1 MHHYFRCTCSPA
13 AWEQPW
19 ASQKPGKHPSGRH
32 RGRCVVGWMKHQR
45 AAAAGRPEASA
56 RLGDCCSCGHRA
68 GVLDGAGCDRARWC
82 RRGIWTTKERG
93 RGQTDAG
100 GWRSCLW
107 SRARQRPRAA
117 RPSAWGL
124 GPGGGSESPRQEP
137 SVLSVSSSPAPVPAH
152 TCLRVTICTLLP
164 EDSRRYTEATLL
176 SRARHVKTNLQ
187 QLLAHQRARPKA
199 RPATRPSPYTLCCR
213 P

>member
-19 ASQKPGKHPSGRH
+19 ASRKPGKHPSGRH
-32 RGRCVVGWMKHQR
+32 RGRCVVGWMRHQR

-107 SRARQRPRAA
+107 SRAVKGQGPRGL
-117 RPSAWGL
+117 PPGAWGL
-124 GPGGGSESPRQEP
+124 AVAVKAPGKNHLCSVFHHRPLPFPPTRACASPSALCCLKIRVATPRQLY
-137 SVLSVSSSPAPVPAH
+137 S
-152 TCLRVTICTLLP
+152 
-164 EDSRRYTEATLL
+164 L
-176 SRARHVKTNLQ
+176 SRAM
-187 QLLAHQRARPKA
+187 
-199 RPATRPSPYTLCCR
+199 
-213 P
+213 